1 MKIFITFVG
10 LFMLWSS
17 SLNSGTPSI
26 IWVPPTSDQQ
36 ATIMTPLTWSMKHYQ
51 GLNTIDEKSSV
62 VTLVNS
68 EELECMSK
76 NIYFEAAMESTAGKL
91 AVAQVTMNRVRSTH
105 YPNTV
110 CKVITQ
116 GRHYKNG
123 FPVKDRCQ
131 FSWYCDG
138 KLDVPQTTSSMWRA
152 SQEIA
157 EYVLSTPDLK
167 DITDGATHY
176 HADYISSPRWASP
189 RRRTVEIDT
198 HIFYNNTRRA
208 VKKI

>member
-1 MKIFITFVG
+1 MKIFIIFVG
-10 LFMLWSS
+10 LFTLWSS
-17 SLNSGTPSI
+17 SLNSGATSK
-26 IWVPPTSDQQ
+26 IWVPPITDQQ
-36 ATIMTPLTWSMKHYQ
+36 ATIMSPLQMTTNGK
-51 GLNTIDEKSSV
+51 TTV
-62 VTLVNS
+62 VQMVNS

-208 VKKI
+208 VKKT

>member
-1 MKIFITFVG
+1 MEKFITLTLACLLYFATV
-10 LFMLWSS
+10 
-17 SLNSGTPSI
+17 LNSGQTTQIWTPPISDKQTTKAIPLQI
-26 IWVPPTSDQQ
+26 IANGKTTVVP
-36 ATIMTPLTWSMKHYQ
+36 M
-51 GLNTIDEKSSV
+51 
-62 VTLVNS
+62 VNS

-91 AVAQVTMNRVRSTH
+91 AVAQVTMNRVNSSR

-138 KLDVPQTTSSMWRA
+138 KLDVPHIKSSMWKE
-152 SQEIA
+152 SQEVA
-157 EYVLSTPDLK
+157 KYVLSTPDLM

-176 HADYISSPRWASP
+176 HADYISSPRWANP
-189 RRRTVEIDT
+189 RRKTVEIDT
-198 HIFYNNTRRA
+198 HIFYNKSRRDI
-208 VKKI
+208 KKT